1 MSIRSLNILTGSP
14 ALLPC
19 WKCGQEAIA
28 YSYTAEGPGL
38 RWLYAVKCRYSD
50 CQKVEDCATET
61 GATDNWNA
69 IQAGAADHS
78 EQPRNMVN
86 HPPHYNGH
94 PSGVECIEV
103 AEHLPFC
110 LGNAFKY
117 LFRRNDKGSPRQDLE
132 KALWYIRREQAARV
146 PGSGLYLISDDAAL
160 PLAQIVASEPAPYC
174 HIMEMVGSGRML
186 DLAESLLRD
195 QIAGMPN

>member
-1 MSIRSLNILTGSP
+1 MSIRSMNILTASP

-28 YSYTAEGPGL
+28 YSYTAEGPSL
-38 RWLYAVKCRYSD
+38 RWVYAVKCRYSD

-69 IQAGAADHS
+69 IQTGAADHS
-78 EQPRNMVN
+78 AQPRDMVN

-117 LFRRNDKGSPRQDLE
+117 LFRRNAKGTPRQDLE
-132 KALWYIRREQAARV
+132 KALWYIRRELDYRV
-146 PGSGLYLISDDAAL
+146 GNPCPFMVSEEANM
-160 PLAQIVASEPAPYC
+160 PLASIVAAEPAPFR

-186 DLAESLLRD
+186 DLAEHMLAEH
-195 QIAGMPN
+195 IAQLPN